1 MFYKPG
7 RSNLVSDALSRKFSE
22 EEPLLLEISSPIPYL
37 VHQLQQYY
45 TLSKNGKNLVHE
57 KVKNKDEHN

>member
-22 EEPLLLEISSPIPYL
+22 EEPSLLEISSPIPYL

-45 TLSKNGKNLVHE
+45 TSSKNGKNLVHE